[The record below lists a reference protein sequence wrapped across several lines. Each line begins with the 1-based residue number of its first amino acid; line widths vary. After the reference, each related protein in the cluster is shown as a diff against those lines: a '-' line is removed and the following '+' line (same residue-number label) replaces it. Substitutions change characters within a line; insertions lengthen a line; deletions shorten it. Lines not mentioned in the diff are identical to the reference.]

1 MVSLSVNPP
10 APPLKNPGYAAGFGL
25 YMKQIN
31 II

>member
-1 MVSLSVNPP
+1 MVSLSVNP